1 MSKEQDVKDTAAQFA
16 DTAEPKAKRRHFGKC
31 RDKDLV
37 PLNQVTPLMLLTTV
51 KLSETGVSHK
61 FYMEHEE
68 LEGQSIYRCKLL
80 KPELLDYCTYY
91 AAQLVVMC
99 THIHHKHL
107 SISIQCCLCTKKGY
121 NSTTMS
127 VHLCTVHLNDQ
138 NDWFEPVLT
147 LEGDVA
153 EVTKEILVANLQEI
167 EVVKEEPEEAE

>member
-1 MSKEQDVKDTAAQFA
+1 
-16 DTAEPKAKRRHFGKC
+16 
-31 RDKDLV
+31 
-37 PLNQVTPLMLLTTV
+37 
-51 KLSETGVSHK
+51 
-61 FYMEHEE
+61 MEHEE

-107 SISIQCCLCTKKGY
+107 SISIQCCLCKKKSY
-121 NSTTMS
+121 SSTTMS

-138 NDWFEPVLT
+138 NDWFEPVPT

-153 EVTKEILVANLQEI
+153 EVTKEILAANLQEI
-167 EVVKEEPEEAE
+167 EVVKEEPEEACAPSVSDPLFLSYSCVPFLVDIVLTFFSFTSFSLS